1 MLRATLYLAEENY
14 MLLIALL
21 LVWLI
26 YFFFLPPYF
35 SVKDIERRK
44 ETSKS
49 KVKDPEK
56 TNASKPA
63 PEGQIITHMTCVIFW
78 K

>member
-1 MLRATLYLAEENY
+1 MLHATSLSGRRKLHASDCTVSS
-14 MLLIALL
+14 LID
-21 LVWLI
+21 
-26 YFFFLPPYF
+26 YFFPPYF

-56 TNASKPA
+56 TNANKPA
-63 PEGQIITHMTCVIFW
+63 PEGQIITHMTYVIF
-78 K
+78 

>member
-1 MLRATLYLAEENY
+1 MLRSTSLSGRRKLHASDCAVSS
-14 MLLIALL
+14 LI
-21 LVWLI
+21 V
-26 YFFFLPPYF
+26 FFFPPSYF

-63 PEGQIITHMTCVIFW
+63 PEGQIITHVTYVIF
-78 K
+78 